1 MVEERINPARPVWPV
16 VAYTAVNPK
25 QVKLIQD
32 ELKKQT
38 NEQKK
43 TH

>member
-1 MVEERINPARPVWPV
+1 MVEERPKPERPGWPV

-32 ELKKQT
+32 EFKKT
-38 NEQKK
+38 KQKK
-43 TH
+43 NT